1 MLFFYEFSL
10 ICDYSLKKTLDWL
23 DIVIES
29 FLVNAQVA
37 KDQRHFLLKAYLMS
51 WITKIFPFLLW
62 IKELK
67 NPEVLKADAIAGATV
82 ALVLVPQSMAYAQ
95 LAGLG
100 PQYGLYASFLPV
112 MIAALMGSS
121 RQLSTG
127 PVAIVSLLT
136 AAALG
141 DLATDPSSYAVYAAL
156 LALIVGLFQFMLG
169 ILRIGFVINFI
180 SHPVVNGFTNAAAI
194 IVSVSQLHKI
204 FGIRVIST
212 SDTDWNVACQPLTLL
227 ERLEQTGSSAM
238 HAICNADQNYETLW
252 RLIDAALDY
261 VHIPTLMMSALAF
274 LTMLVLK
281 HFYAKIPGTLA
292 VVVVSI
298 LVSWVVGYESMG
310 GAIVSSINMDSVF
323 SFKVPSFDLKA
334 MGSLFI
340 FAVIISLIGF
350 MEAISVA
357 KSMAAKTKQRLDV
370 NQELIG
376 QGLANIT
383 SSFFQG
389 YAVAGSFSRTSV
401 NASAGAITGFSSV
414 ITALIVGI
422 MLLWLTPLLYHLP
435 QATLAA
441 VIMMAVFH
449 LINFSPIWHAWK
461 IEKHDAIVGLL
472 TFVLTLIS
480 APHLENGIA
489 FGVILSLGLFLYRT
503 MQPNFSELSA
513 REGSSILV
521 SAVENNLEGCKVV
534 SLVKYSGS
542 LYFANAA
549 YFETKMLE
557 LIAHNREHLRYIIV
571 DVAGINQIDASG
583 EEVLL
588 NLVESCSESGV
599 EILFARIEG
608 LDAILE
614 KAGFK
619 DRVGQN
625 RFFQR
630 RVEAL
635 RYAWREIGDPE
646 AEFDSPLRHLIGR

>member
-1 MLFFYEFSL
+1 
-10 ICDYSLKKTLDWL
+10 
-23 DIVIES
+23 
-29 FLVNAQVA
+29 
-37 KDQRHFLLKAYLMS
+37 MS
-51 WITKIFPFLLW
+51 WITKIFPFFLW
-62 IKELK
+62 INELR
-67 NPEVLKADAIAGATV
+67 NPETIKADAIAGATV
-82 ALVLVPQSMAYAQ
+82 AFVLVPQSMAYAQ

-141 DLATDPSSYAVYAAL
+141 DLVTDPDSYAVYAAL

-169 ILRIGFVINFI
+169 ILRMGFVTNFI

-204 FGIRVIST
+204 FGIRVINT
-212 SDTDWNVACQPLTLL
+212 SDTDWHAACQPLTML
-227 ERLEQTGSSAM
+227 ERLEQTGSGAM

-252 RLIDAALDY
+252 RLIRAALDY
-261 VHIPTLMMSALAF
+261 AHIPTLAMSVLAL
-274 LTMLVLK
+274 LTMLALK
-281 HFYAKIPGTLA
+281 RFYPKIPGILA
-292 VVVVSI
+292 VVTVSI
-298 LVSWVVGYESMG
+298 LVSWIIGYESMG
-310 GAIVSSINMDSVF
+310 GAIVSSVAIDSIF
-323 SFKVPSFDLKA
+323 SFKVPSFDFKA
-334 MGSLFI
+334 IGSLFI
-340 FAVIISLIGF
+340 FAIIISLIGF

-357 KSMAAKTKQRLDV
+357 KTMATKTKQRLDV

-389 YAVAGSFSRTSV
+389 YAVAGSFSRTSI
-401 NASAGAITGFSSV
+401 NASSGAVTGFSSV
-414 ITALIVGI
+414 VTALIVGI
-422 MLLWLTPLLYHLP
+422 TLLWFTPLLYHLP

-441 VIMMAVFH
+441 VIMMAVFQ
-449 LINFSPIWHAWK
+449 LINFAPIWHSWK
-461 IEKHDAIVGLL
+461 VEKHDAVVGLL

-513 REGSSILV
+513 HASSTNLV
-521 SAVENNLEGCKVV
+521 SASENDLEGCKVV
-534 SLVKYSGS
+534 SLVKFSGS
-542 LYFANAA
+542 LYFANAG

-557 LIAHNREHLRYIIV
+557 IIAQNREYLKYIIV

-608 LDAILE
+608 LDAVLE
-614 KAGFK
+614 RSGFK
-619 DRVGQN
+619 ERVGQN
-625 RFFQR
+625 RFFLR
-630 RVEAL
+630 RGEAL
-635 RYAWREIGDPE
+635 RYAWEEIGDPE
-646 AEFDSPLRHLIGR
+646 AEFNSPLKHLISR